1 MQSTLNSVNSID
13 SFVEITVD
21 RMKKVVAE
29 MTKENVCILCSPPGS
44 GKTMFAKK
52 IQEWLSINKNRRVIY
67 IPMCELAYQG
77 SGHSTNIG
85 RNSVDINVFDEFWA
99 KHTGKTWSSCINEDD
114 PMDILIDNVYVIGN
128 QMVFFWNNLKELAT
142 EGGNKRILMLSRSE
156 LRNMA
161 TASSI
166 GFQKHF
172 GLEHLRLTKTEYIS
186 LASKYVVRYPFLS
199 FIFDGD
205 QDFIYNSTH
214 GHAGLISSFFRYFIE
229 ECSDG
234 GTRNLFLT
242 LISREYKRFI
252 ANSTIYSMIR
262 NWSLNDKE
270 IKFLLEILCLLDNDS
285 RFSADPEDD
294 KKLMVD
300 KFIDYGLIVEI
311 NGQLE
316 LVAPIMRNELWKLA
330 KTNSVF

>member
-13 SFVEITVD
+13 SFVEIAVD
-21 RMKKVVAE
+21 RMKEVVAV

-44 GKTMFAKK
+44 GKTTFAKK
-52 IQEWLSINKNRRVIY
+52 IQEWLSVNKNRRVVY
-67 IPMCELAYQG
+67 IPMCELAYQK

-85 RNSVDINVFDEFWA
+85 RNSVDINVFDKFWA

-114 PMDILIDNVYVIGN
+114 PMDILIDDVRVIGN
-128 QMVFFWNNLKELAT
+128 QIAFFWNNLKELAT

-161 TASSI
+161 TASVI

-172 GLEHLRLTKTEYIS
+172 
-186 LASKYVVRYPFLS
+186 
-199 FIFDGD
+199 
-205 QDFIYNSTH
+205 DFIYNSTR
-214 GHAGLISSFFRYFIE
+214 GHAGLISSSFRYFIE
-229 ECSDG
+229 KCSDG

-242 LISREYKRFI
+242 LISQEYKRFI

-270 IKFLLEILCLLDNDS
+270 IKFLLEILCLLNNDS
-285 RFSADPEDD
+285 RFSVDPEDD
-294 KKLMVD
+294 KKLIVD

-316 LVAPIMRNELWKLA
+316 LFAPIMRNELWEFA
-330 KTNSVF
+330 KTNSVFRIVK